1 MRNTAAMSKAIYLES
16 VAGVAGDMFVASFV
30 DAGVVKAEELGA
42 LPALVGLKGVEI
54 EISRVRRA
62 EVEAAHV
69 RVTWDEKSDLFQHDH
84 PGEHGSH
91 EPHDHHDHGHPHDHG
106 HDHGHHHHHHAAH
119 DGGIETHLEFQS
131 AAHDSGHAHYAA
143 IDQRLA
149 KSGLDEP
156 VRELA
161 RKIFRLLA
169 EAEAS
174 AHGFAVEDVAFHEVG
189 AVDSIMDV
197 VMASYCVHKL
207 GACAIYASPIR
218 PGRGFVKM
226 AHGTHPVPP
235 PASLKLLAGLRVAP
249 VPAAIVRSDI
259 ELSTPTGIAILK
271 ALEPRFVTEAPPGIL
286 TGHGAGAG
294 TMDFGAFPN
303 IFRIVLFDEN
313 LSTASAEGFDSDRVV
328 EIACNIDDDTAEHV
342 AWMASQL
349 LERGALDSW
358 LTPLTGKKGRPAVCL
373 SVLATEADWSSM
385 AAWILQNGT
394 TFGVR
399 YHFWDRLKL
408 RRRFERRE
416 TPEGALTYKVGLA
429 KDGGVLKEK
438 PEFEEVRRIWEKPKA

>member
-1 MRNTAAMSKAIYLES
+1 MRNATAMSKAIYLES

-30 DAGVVKAEELGA
+30 DAGVVKAEELAA
-42 LPALVGLKGVEI
+42 LPAQVGLDGVAVEV
-54 EISRVRRA
+54 SRVRRA
-62 EVEAAHV
+62 EVEATHV
-69 RVTWDEKSDLFQHDH
+69 RVACNQKAGLFQHDH
-84 PGEHGSH
+84 PGGHGGH
-91 EPHDHHDHGHPHDHG
+91 EPHDHHDHGHAHQHD
-106 HDHGHHHHHHAAH
+106 HDHGHHHHHATH
-119 DGGIETHLEFQS
+119 DGGMETHLEFHS
-131 AAHDSGHAHYAA
+131 ASHDSGHAHYAD
-143 IDQRLA
+143 IDQRIA

-156 VRELA
+156 VKELA
-161 RKIFRLLA
+161 RRIFRLLA

-207 GACAIYASPIR
+207 GTCAFYASPIR

-271 ALEPRFVTEAPPGIL
+271 ALAPRFVAEPPPGTLI
-286 TGHGAGAG
+286 GHGAGAG

-303 IFRIVLFDEN
+303 IFRIVLFEEG
-313 LSTASAEGFDSDRVV
+313 AVAVSAEGFDSDRVV

-349 LERGALDSW
+349 LERGALDTW
-358 LTPLTGKKGRPAVCL
+358 LTPVTGKKGRPAVCL

>member
-1 MRNTAAMSKAIYLES
+1 MSKAIFLES

-30 DAGVVKAEELGA
+30 DAGIVKAEELGA
-42 LPALVGLKGVEI
+42 LPALVGLEGVQI
-54 EISRVRRA
+54 EVSRVRRA
-62 EVEAAHV
+62 EVEASRV
-69 RVTWDEKSDLFQHDH
+69 RVAWDEKSDLFQHDH
-84 PGEHGSH
+84 PGGHGGH
-91 EPHDHHDHGHPHDHG
+91 EPHDHHDHGHAHG
-106 HDHGHHHHHHAAH
+106 HDHGDEHHHHHHHAAH
-119 DGGIETHLEFQS
+119 DGGMETHLEFHS
-131 AAHDSGHAHYAA
+131 DPHHGGHAHYAD

-156 VRELA
+156 VKQLA

-189 AVDSIMDV
+189 AIDSIMDV
-197 VMASYCVHKL
+197 VMASYCVHRL
-207 GACAIYASPIR
+207 GPCAFYASPIR

-259 ELSTPTGIAILK
+259 ELSTPTGIAIMK
-271 ALEPRFVTEAPPGIL
+271 ALEPRFVAEAPPGTL

-303 IFRIVLFDEN
+303 IFRIVLFDEAPRQ
-313 LSTASAEGFDSDRVV
+313 ASAEGFDRDRVV
-328 EIACNIDDDTAEHV
+328 EIACTIDDDTAEHV

-349 LERGALDSW
+349 LERGALDC
-358 LTPLTGKKGRPAVCL
+358 V
-373 SVLATEADWSSM
+373 AD
-385 AAWILQNGT
+385 A
-394 TFGVR
+394 
-399 YHFWDRLKL
+399 
-408 RRRFERRE
+408 
-416 TPEGALTYKVGLA
+416 P
-429 KDGGVLKEK
+429 
-438 PEFEEVRRIWEKPKA
+438 

>member
-1 MRNTAAMSKAIYLES
+1 MRKTIAMNKAIYLES

-42 LPALVGLKGVEI
+42 LPAQLDLDGVEI
-54 EISRVRRA
+54 VVSRVRRA
-62 EVEAAHV
+62 EVEASHV
-69 RVTWDEKSDLFQHDH
+69 RVGWNRKSDLFHH
-84 PGEHGSH
+84 EHHGSPD
-91 EPHDHHDHGHPHDHG
+91 PHDHHQHDHDHDHDHG
-106 HDHGHHHHHHAAH
+106 HDHPSHAE
-119 DGGIETHLEFQS
+119 GGETHLHLHS
-131 AAHDSGHAHYAA
+131 GSHDGGHAHYAD
-143 IDQRLA
+143 IDRRLA
-149 KSGLDEP
+149 RSRLDEP

-174 AHGFAVEDVAFHEVG
+174 VHGFPVEDVAFHEVG

-197 VMASYCVHKL
+197 VMAAYCVNKL
-207 GACAIYASPIR
+207 GACKMYASPIR

-235 PASLKLLAGLRVAP
+235 PASLKLLSGLQVAP
-249 VPAAIVRSDI
+249 VPAAIFRTDV

-271 ALEPRFVTEAPPGIL
+271 ALAPHFVAEVPPGTL
-286 TGHGAGAG
+286 LGHGVGAG
-294 TMDFGAFPN
+294 TMDLGAFPN
-303 IFRIVLFDEN
+303 IFRIVLLEEEA
-313 LSTASAEGFDSDRVV
+313 LSVSAEGFDRDRVV
-328 EIACNIDDDTAEHV
+328 EIACNIDDDTAEHI

-349 LERGALDSW
+349 LEQGALDSW
-358 LTPLTGKKGRPAVCL
+358 LTPVTGKKGRPAVCL
-373 SVLATEADWSSM
+373 SVLATEANWSSM
-385 AAWILQNGT
+385 AAWILKNGT

-399 YHFWDRLKL
+399 YRSWDRLKL

-416 TPEGALTYKVGLA
+416 AAEGFLTYKVGLA
-429 KDGGVLKEK
+429 EDGGVLKEK